1 MADRLCRGF
10 VHHDRRQ
17 REEAVDAF
25 AAVDRL
31 QFSHADQESC
41 RRAAEGYVE
50 ALWAKDEVERRHERT
65 DGSFD
70 RDALAAADWSAVR
83 EGFAARAEAVGIDRR
98 YAELSTIGWRRHK
111 TREDYWTP
119 LQRAQVFELQVAL
132 QDDEYPH
139 KPRYGQSGFGPE
151 AARYVLGVELHDARR
166 WEEARTAM
174 VPYFERVLADVPAE
188 TLPSDVLES
197 EASW

>member
-1 MADRLCRGF
+1 
-10 VHHDRRQ
+10 
-17 REEAVDAF
+17 
-25 AAVDRL
+25 
-31 QFSHADQESC
+31 
-41 RRAAEGYVE
+41 VE

-98 YAELSTIGWRRHK
+98 YAELSTIGWREHK
-111 TREDYWTP
+111 VRGDYWTP
-119 LQRAQVFELQVAL
+119 LQRAQVFELRTAL

-166 WEEARTAM
+166 WEEAQDAM
-174 VPYFERVLADVPAE
+174 TPYFERILSGRDDETIANAAIDAAGSPPA
-188 TLPSDVLES
+188 
-197 EASW
+197 